1 MAQLRAF
8 ITGVTGQDGSHL
20 TDLLLE
26 KGYEVHGFA
35 RRGSRVDERV
45 RVHYGDMSDPAT
57 LRQALHESSPHEV
70 YNLGAQSHVHASF
83 REPSYTFRVTAEP
96 IITILEHFRQSA
108 PNTRIYQ
115 ASSSEMFGLE
125 LPPQHEST
133 PFAPQSP
140 YAIAKVA
147 AHMTVRLYRR
157 AYGLFCVS
165 GILFNH
171 EGERRPPS
179 FVTRK
184 ISRGVARIA
193 LGLDKELVLGNLDAR
208 RDWGYAPDYVQ
219 AMWLML
225 QQEKPEDYV
234 IATGETFSVRDFVVM
249 AFRFAEDA
257 TGKLFDWEKHVRVDK
272 DFKRPAEVPDLCGD
286 ATRALANLGWQPKV
300 RFHELVRRMVL
311 HDIAELSRTIQETSS
326 VDTPR
331 P

>member
-20 TDLLLE
+20 TDLLLQ

-45 RVHYGDMSDPAT
+45 RVHYGDLSDPAT
-57 LRQALHESSPHEV
+57 LHQALHEAEAHEV

-83 REPSYTFRVTAEP
+83 REPEYTFRVTAEP
-96 IITILEHFRQSA
+96 IITILNHVRNCA
-108 PNTRIYQ
+108 PNTRVYQ

-147 AHMTVRLYRR
+147 AHQTVSLYRR
-157 AYGLFCVS
+157 AYGIFSVS

-193 LGLDKELVLGNLDAR
+193 LGLDKEIVLGNLDAR
-208 RDWGYAPDYVQ
+208 RDWGYAPDYVA
-219 AMWLML
+219 AMWRML
-225 QQEKPEDYV
+225 QQDDPRDYV

-257 TGKLFDWEKHVRVDK
+257 TGKLFDWEKHVRIDAT
-272 DFKRPAEVPDLCGD
+272 FKRPAEVPDLCGD
-286 ATRALANLGWQPKV
+286 ATRALADLGWQPTV
-300 RFHELVRRMVL
+300 RFHELVRRMVMNDFEQL
-311 HDIAELSRTIQETSS
+311 KATQTI
-326 VDTPR
+326 R
-331 P
+331 